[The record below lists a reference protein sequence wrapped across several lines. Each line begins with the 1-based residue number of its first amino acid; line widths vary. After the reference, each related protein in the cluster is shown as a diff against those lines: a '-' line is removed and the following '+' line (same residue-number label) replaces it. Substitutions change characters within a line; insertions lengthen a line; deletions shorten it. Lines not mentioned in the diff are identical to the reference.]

1 MLIPLIK
8 NKIPFIDVRAPSE
21 FILGAVPT
29 SKNLPIL
36 SNNERTE
43 VGKMYKENGNE
54 AAIEKGYSLVNG
66 KIKDKRISN
75 WIKFV
80 KRNPQ
85 AQMYCARGGQRSKIA
100 QNWLK
105 EIGVDIDI
113 VEGGFKALRNTCI
126 EVLDSASS
134 DNKEWIIIA
143 GKTGSG
149 KTKMIKQISN
159 SIDLE
164 GLANH
169 RGSAFGGFETLQP
182 TPINFE
188 NNLAYQYLNIS
199 SNKVYIEDESKTIGR
214 LVIPKKFF
222 NKMNSSTLVLI
233 QEPIENRIKNIY
245 NEYVSKEIEL
255 TDDHKVLI
263 SLRSKLQ
270 KISKRLGGTNYK
282 IVDNLIKD
290 AFQKNDYNIHY
301 EWIKTLLESYYDK
314 MYDYQINQK
323 KDRCIESGT
332 WDEINHFL
340 MSYS

>member
-1 MLIPLIK
+1 MIIPLIK

-182 TPINFE
+182 TPVNFE
-188 NNLAYQYLNIS
+188 NNLAYQYLSIS
-199 SNKVYIEDESKTIGR
+199 SNKVFIEDESKTIGR

-233 QEPIENRIKNIY
+233 QEPMENRIKNIY
-245 NEYVSKEIEL
+245 HEYVSKEIEQ
-255 TDDHKVLI
+255 TGEHKVLI

>member
-182 TPINFE
+182 TPVNFE

-245 NEYVSKEIEL
+245 NQYVSKEIEQ
-255 TDDHKVLI
+255 TGEHKVLI
-263 SLRSKLQ
+263 SLRSKLLI
-270 KISKRLGGTNYK
+270 ISKRLGGTNYK
-282 IVDNLIKD
+282 IVDNLIED

>member
-105 EIGVDIDI
+105 EIGVEIDI

-182 TPINFE
+182 TQINFE

-255 TDDHKVLI
+255 TDEHKVLI

>member
-182 TPINFE
+182 TPVNFE

-199 SNKVYIEDESKTIGR
+199 SNKVFIEDESKTIGR

-255 TDDHKVLI
+255 TDEHKVLI

-282 IVDNLIKD
+282 IVDNLIED

-340 MSYS
+340 LSYS

>member
-182 TPINFE
+182 PPINFE

-245 NEYVSKEIEL
+245 HEYVSKEIEQ
-255 TDDHKVLI
+255 TGEHTVLI

>member
-182 TPINFE
+182 TPVNFE
-188 NNLAYQYLNIS
+188 NNLAYQYLSIS
-199 SNKVYIEDESKTIGR
+199 SNKVFIEDESKTIGR

-255 TDDHKVLI
+255 TDEHKVLI

>member
-66 KIKDKRISN
+66 KIKDKRVSN

-113 VEGGFKALRNTCI
+113 VDGGFKALRNTCI

-182 TPINFE
+182 TPVNFE
-188 NNLAYQYLNIS
+188 NNLAYQYLSIS
-199 SNKVYIEDESKTIGR
+199 SNKIFIEDESKTIGR

-255 TDDHKVLI
+255 TDEHKVLI

-282 IVDNLIKD
+282 IVDNLIED
-290 AFQKNDYNIHY
+290 AFQKNDCNIHY

>member
-66 KIKDKRISN
+66 KIKDKRVSN

-182 TPINFE
+182 TQINFE

-245 NEYVSKEIEL
+245 HEYVSKEIEQ
-255 TDDHKVLI
+255 TGEHTVLI

>member
-182 TPINFE
+182 TPVNFE
-188 NNLAYQYLNIS
+188 NNLAYQYLSIS
-199 SNKVYIEDESKTIGR
+199 SNKIFIEDESKTIGR

-245 NEYVSKEIEL
+245 HEYVSKEIEQ
-255 TDDHKVLI
+255 TGEHKVLI

-282 IVDNLIKD
+282 IADNLIED

>member
-85 AQMYCARGGQRSKIA
+85 AQMYCARGGLRSKIA

-105 EIGVDIDI
+105 EIGVNIDI

-182 TPINFE
+182 TPVNFE

-233 QEPIENRIKNIY
+233 QEPMENRIKNIY
-245 NEYVSKEIEL
+245 HEYVSKEIEQ
-255 TDDHKVLI
+255 TGEHKVLI

>member
-43 VGKMYKENGNE
+43 VGKIYKENGNE

-80 KRNPQ
+80 KKNPQ

-182 TPINFE
+182 TPVNFE

-199 SNKVYIEDESKTIGR
+199 SNKVFIEDESKTIGR

-233 QEPIENRIKNIY
+233 KEPIENRIKNIY
-245 NEYVSKEIEL
+245 HEYVSKEIEQ
-255 TDDHKVLI
+255 TGEHKVLI

-282 IVDNLIKD
+282 IADNLIED

-340 MSYS
+340 LSYS

>member
-1 MLIPLIK
+1 MLLPLIK

-36 SNNERTE
+36 SNNERIE

-105 EIGVDIDI
+105 EIGVNIDI

-182 TPINFE
+182 TPVNFE

-245 NEYVSKEIEL
+245 HEYVSKEIEQ
-255 TDDHKVLI
+255 TGEHKVLI

>member
-182 TPINFE
+182 TPVNFV
-188 NNLAYQYLNIS
+188 NNLAYQYLSIS
-199 SNKVYIEDESKTIGR
+199 SNKVFIEDESKTIGR

-245 NEYVSKEIEL
+245 HEYVSKEIEQ
-255 TDDHKVLI
+255 TGEHKVLI

-332 WDEINHFL
+332 WDEINHLL

>member
-113 VEGGFKALRNTCI
+113 VDGGFKALRNTCI

-182 TPINFE
+182 TPVNFE

-255 TDDHKVLI
+255 TDEYKVLI

-282 IVDNLIKD
+282 IVDNLIED
-290 AFQKNDYNIHY
+290 AFQKNDCNIHY

>member
-75 WIKFV
+75 CIKFV
-80 KRNPQ
+80 KKNPQ

-126 EVLDSASS
+126 DVLDSASS

-182 TPINFE
+182 TPVNFE

-199 SNKVYIEDESKTIGR
+199 SNKVFIEDESKTIGR

-233 QEPIENRIKNIY
+233 KEPIENRIKNIY
-245 NEYVSKEIEL
+245 HEYVSKEIEQ
-255 TDDHKVLI
+255 TGEHKVLI

-282 IVDNLIKD
+282 IVDNLIED

-340 MSYS
+340 LSYS

>member
-66 KIKDKRISN
+66 KIKDKRVSN
-75 WIKFV
+75 WTKFV
-80 KRNPQ
+80 KRNPK

-255 TDDHKVLI
+255 TDEHKVLI

-282 IVDNLIKD
+282 IVDNLIED
-290 AFQKNDYNIHY
+290 AFQKNDCNIHY

-340 MSYS
+340 LSYS

>member
-182 TPINFE
+182 TPVNFE

-255 TDDHKVLI
+255 TDEHKVLI

>member
-169 RGSAFGGFETLQP
+169 KGSDFGGFETLQP
-182 TPINFE
+182 TPVNFE

-233 QEPIENRIKNIY
+233 QEPIENRINNIY
-245 NEYVSKEIEL
+245 NEYVSKEIEQ
-255 TDDHKVLI
+255 TGEHKVLI

-332 WDEINHFL
+332 WDEINQFL
-340 MSYS
+340 MIYS

>member
-1 MLIPLIK
+1 MLLPLIK

-36 SNNERTE
+36 SNNERIE

-80 KRNPQ
+80 KKNPQ

-182 TPINFE
+182 TPVNFE

-255 TDDHKVLI
+255 TDEHKVLI

-282 IVDNLIKD
+282 IVDNLIED

-340 MSYS
+340 LSYS

>member
-255 TDDHKVLI
+255 TDEHKVLI

-340 MSYS
+340 LSYS

>member
-80 KRNPQ
+80 KKNPQ

-182 TPINFE
+182 TPVNFE

-199 SNKVYIEDESKTIGR
+199 SNKVFIEDESKTIGR

-233 QEPIENRIKNIY
+233 KEPIENRIKNIY
-245 NEYVSKEIEL
+245 HEYVSKEIEQ
-255 TDDHKVLI
+255 TGEHKVLI

-282 IVDNLIKD
+282 IADNLIED

-314 MYDYQINQK
+314 MYDYKNNQK
-323 KDRCIESGT
+323 KDSNKDSGT
-332 WDEINHFL
+332 
-340 MSYS
+340 

>member
-164 GLANH
+164 CLANH

-182 TPINFE
+182 TPVNFE

-255 TDDHKVLI
+255 TDEHKVLI

>member
-255 TDDHKVLI
+255 TDEHKVLI

-301 EWIKTLLESYYDK
+301 EWIKTLLESYCDK

-332 WDEINHFL
+332 RDEINHFL

>member
-1 MLIPLIK
+1 MLIPLIE

-21 FILGAVPT
+21 FMLGAVPT

-43 VGKMYKENGNE
+43 VGKIYKESGNK

-66 KIKDKRISN
+66 ITKDKRISN

-245 NEYVSKEIEL
+245 HEYVSKEIEQ
-255 TDDHKVLI
+255 TGEHTVLI

-282 IVDNLIKD
+282 IVDNLIED

-340 MSYS
+340 LSYS

>member
-36 SNNERTE
+36 SNNERIE

-182 TPINFE
+182 TPVNFE

-255 TDDHKVLI
+255 TDEHKVLI

>member
-36 SNNERTE
+36 SNNERIE

-100 QNWLK
+100 QDWLK

-126 EVLDSASS
+126 EVLDNASS

-149 KTKMIKQISN
+149 KTKMIKQINN

-182 TPINFE
+182 TPVNFE

-199 SNKVYIEDESKTIGR
+199 SNKVYIEDESKAIGR

-245 NEYVSKEIEL
+245 NEYVSKEIEQ
-255 TDDHKVLI
+255 TGEHKVLI

>member
-80 KRNPQ
+80 NRNPQ
-85 AQMYCARGGQRSKIA
+85 AKMYCARGGQRSKIA
-100 QNWLK
+100 QNWMK
-105 EIGVDIDI
+105 ESGIDIDI
-113 VEGGFKALRNTCI
+113 VKGGFKALRNTCI
-126 EVLDSASS
+126 EVLDNASR
-134 DNKEWIIIA
+134 DDKEWIIIA

-149 KTKMIKQISN
+149 KTKIIKQLTN

-182 TPINFE
+182 TPVNFE
-188 NNLAYQYLNIS
+188 NNLAYDYLSIS
-199 SNKVYIEDESKTIGR
+199 SNKVFIEDESKTIGR
-214 LVIPKKFF
+214 LVIPENFF
-222 NKMNSSTLVLI
+222 NKMNSSKLVVI
-233 QEPIENRIKNIY
+233 QEPIKNRIENIY
-245 NEYVSKEIEL
+245 NEYVGNEIEKIGEKKL
-255 TDDHKVLI
+255 LI
-263 SLRSKLQ
+263 SLRYNLQ
-270 KISKRLGGTNYK
+270 KISKRLGGKNYK
-282 IVDNLIKD
+282 IIDNLIKD
-290 AFQKNDYNIHY
+290 AFQKNDKNIHY
-301 EWIKTLLESYYDK
+301 EWIKTLLNTYYDK
-314 MYDYQINQK
+314 MYGYQINQK
-323 KDRCIESGT
+323 KDRCLESGT
-332 WDEINHFL
+332 LKEISHFL
-340 MSYS
+340 MSYY

>member
-182 TPINFE
+182 TPVNFE

-199 SNKVYIEDESKTIGR
+199 SNKVFIEDESKTIGR

-245 NEYVSKEIEL
+245 NEYVSKEIEQ
-255 TDDHKVLI
+255 TDEHKVLI

>member
-100 QNWLK
+100 QDWLK

-182 TPINFE
+182 TPVNFE
-188 NNLAYQYLNIS
+188 NNLAYQYLSIS
-199 SNKVYIEDESKTIGR
+199 SNKVFIEDESKTIGR

-255 TDDHKVLI
+255 TDEHKVLI

>member
-1 MLIPLIK
+1 MLIPLIE

-21 FILGAVPT
+21 FMLGAVPT

-43 VGKMYKENGNE
+43 VGKIYKESGNK

-66 KIKDKRISN
+66 ITKDKRISN

-80 KRNPQ
+80 NRNPQ
-85 AQMYCARGGQRSKIA
+85 AKMYCARGGQRSKIA

-182 TPINFE
+182 TPVNFE

-245 NEYVSKEIEL
+245 HEYVSKEIEQ
-255 TDDHKVLI
+255 TGEHTVLI

-282 IVDNLIKD
+282 IVDNLIED

-323 KDRCIESGT
+323 KDRCIEYGT
-332 WDEINHFL
+332 WDEINQFL
-340 MSYS
+340 LSYS

>member
-182 TPINFE
+182 TPVNFE
-188 NNLAYQYLNIS
+188 NKLAYQYLNIS

-255 TDDHKVLI
+255 TDEHKVLI

>member
-182 TPINFE
+182 TPVNFE

-233 QEPIENRIKNIY
+233 QEPIENRINNIY
-245 NEYVSKEIEL
+245 NEYVSKEIEQ
-255 TDDHKVLI
+255 TGEHKVLI

>member
-1 MLIPLIK
+1 MLIPLIE

-21 FILGAVPT
+21 FMLGAVPT

-182 TPINFE
+182 TPVNFE

-233 QEPIENRIKNIY
+233 KEPIENRIKNIY
-245 NEYVSKEIEL
+245 HEYVSKEIEQ
-255 TDDHKVLI
+255 TGEHKVLI

-282 IVDNLIKD
+282 IADNLIEA

>member
-255 TDDHKVLI
+255 TDEHKVLI

-282 IVDNLIKD
+282 IVDNLIED

>member
-182 TPINFE
+182 TQINFE

-255 TDDHKVLI
+255 TDEHKVLI

-340 MSYS
+340 LSYS